1 MFRSNALFPRVAAA
15 LAAATLIAA
24 CGGSSS
30 PGSSHSASSSGAGS
44 GMTSVNGVSMSFAA
58 ANRAMVRFANCMRSH
73 GVNGL
78 PSPISS
84 PAAFKHSFTT
94 TTPVYI
100 QAMGVCQRLIPGQ
113 QKSSDDSG
121 AHTHKQVEGML
132 AFARCIRSH
141 GFTRFPDPTST
152 GDLTHQMLA
161 QAGIDLH
168 QPGVVRAADA
178 CTSVTHGVISRGM
191 VVRFIAGQ

>member
-1 MFRSNALFPRVAAA
+1 
-15 LAAATLIAA
+15 
-24 CGGSSS
+24 
-30 PGSSHSASSSGAGS
+30 
-44 GMTSVNGVSMSFAA
+44 
-58 ANRAMVRFANCMRSH
+58 MRSH

-78 PSPISS
+78 PSPVSS

-94 TTPVYI
+94 TTPVYT

-113 QKSSDDSG
+113 QSTDG
-121 AHTHKQVEGML
+121 AGGHSHTQVEGML

-152 GDLTHQMLA
+152 GELNHQMLA
-161 QAGIDLH
+161 QAGINLN

-178 CTSVTHGVISRGM
+178 CTSFTHGVISRGM
-191 VVRFIAGQ
+191 VARFIAGE